1 MATRGYRDEEGG
13 GTCRESG
20 AATEMRASYTP
31 FGYPS
36 NYVPPLP
43 GATDYFPV
51 NLCATVG
58 AWECGEHAPL
68 TIADD
73 GEVI

>member
-20 AATEMRASYTP
+20 AAHEASYTP

-43 GATDYFPV
+43 GATNYFPV

-68 TIADD
+68 TAD

>member
-1 MATRGYRDEEGG
+1 MYRITQREGG
-13 GTCRESG
+13 VSCFPPTAHE
-20 AATEMRASYTP
+20 ASYTP

-58 AWECGEHAPL
+58 AWECGGHAPL